1 MIASAKNSIEFKP
14 LLQKQLSRDFD
25 ILWSAGEWLA
35 SIIISA
41 PGFWRQAEAEIPGRG
56 GGYGGQQNR
65 PCRFSGR
72 RTNASSSRSSDEHPQ
87 ACLVLLIG
95 GGNSRRART
104 FWGGQDFAAAR
115 RCGS

>member
-1 MIASAKNSIEFKP
+1 MIASAKIALNLSLSFRNSSLVISF
-14 LLQKQLSRDFD
+14 
-25 ILWSAGEWLA
+25 LWSAGEWLA

-56 GGYGGQQNR
+56 GGYGGQQSK

-95 GGNSRRART
+95 GGSYRRAGT
-104 FWGGQDFAAAR
+104 FWRRQDIAAAR
-115 RCGS
+115 RCRS